1 MDSTQEIPVKV
12 ALVGASGQ
20 VGSRILAELVRRGH
34 QVTAI
39 ARNPEK
45 IAAHAGVTP
54 RKGDVFDKVGL
65 VALLRGHDAVV
76 SSVHFTAS
84 DPELLIEAVRES
96 GVKRYF
102 VVGGA
107 GSLEVAPGVKLI
119 DTPQFPAAYKPE
131 SGKGGEFLELL
142 RNERDLEWTFLSPSA
157 MFVAG
162 ERTGVFRL
170 GRDQLLTS
178 DKGSSISFEDYAI
191 AAVDE
196 LEKPAHVRQRFTVG
210 Y

>member
-1 MDSTQEIPVKV
+1 M
-12 ALVGASGQ
+12 
-20 VGSRILAELVRRGH
+20 
-34 QVTAI
+34 
-39 ARNPEK
+39 
-45 IAAHAGVTP
+45 
-54 RKGDVFDKVGL
+54 KGDVFDKAGL
-65 VALLRGHDAVV
+65 VALLKGHDAVV

-84 DPELLIEAVRES
+84 DPKLLIEAVRES

-119 DTPQFPAAYKPE
+119 DTPQFPRPTRPRRARAAN
-131 SGKGGEFLELL
+131 SSNCCARRRTSNG
-142 RNERDLEWTFLSPSA
+142 RSCRRRRCSSRASA
-157 MFVAG
+157 RASS
-162 ERTGVFRL
+162 RL
-170 GRDQLLTS
+170 GKDQLLTN